1 MSHVKMEMIDD
12 GLNRRE
18 RSEVKSENSE
28 SFTLKQLE
36 PCVQRKLCRN
46 VTSGEKSRGSQTGRE
61 SSERDVI

>member
-1 MSHVKMEMIDD
+1 MIDD

-61 SSERDVI
+61 SSERDAI